1 MQSTSR
7 QCSSSVRS
15 LTEPAV
21 LSSGCTA
28 QVLQWLSAEQ
38 SDAAAPEEQGMKSDN
53 RALLKLHSNIK
64 DFIFSFKV
72 RNVFRYENVVL
83 RYLNAQKD
91 FCKQSLQ

>member
-1 MQSTSR
+1 
-7 QCSSSVRS
+7 
-15 LTEPAV
+15 
-21 LSSGCTA
+21 
-28 QVLQWLSAEQ
+28 
-38 SDAAAPEEQGMKSDN
+38 MKSDN